1 MIGKKDRWRQ
11 VLFVVFDLDRLVP
24 KDNIL
29 RRIDDRV
36 KLAWVRDEVR
46 DSYCEY
52 DGRPSI
58 DPEVALRLM
67 LAGFFYGIVKD
78 RTLMRRAHTDF
89 AIRWFAGYRMDED
102 LPHHSSLE
110 KIRNRWGI
118 ERFRRIFRR
127 IVRECVKA
135 GLVDGN
141 LVHIDATLIRADVS
155 WESLVDEYVD
165 KTIKEN
171 TLPGSGV
178 PEALRGQ
185 PLAAP
190 KPKRGRRRSKP
201 AKKKKHS
208 KTDPDA
214 TMTTSSH
221 NRTMEPCFK
230 QHTAVDDKAG
240 VILDATVTTGET
252 SEGEQ
257 LLAQIKRVEENTG
270 AKVGIVT
277 CDAGYAH
284 GKNYAELE
292 QRGTEAVIPPQ
303 PENRHVKKIPLRRFK
318 YDAQHQI
325 VRCPRGKILRR
336 SQEDKKDQGW
346 VYRSQASDCRK
357 CPLRSR
363 CLTGKARSRTVK
375 IVKYYEA
382 LLRARRR
389 KAKGW
394 DATTKERYNRHRWR
408 AEGKHGEAKVEHGL
422 RRAVRRGLAKV
433 GIQAL
438 LTAIAMNLK
447 VLVGPFVA
455 QRNQTFLA
463 ILGDDYLIIWT
474 VCPAAV
480 RTSRPR
486 ALFSCRI
493 AA

>member
-1 MIGKKDRWRQ
+1 M
-11 VLFVVFDLDRLVP
+11 FVVFDLDRFVP

-29 RRIDDRV
+29 RRIDEKV
-36 KLAWVRDEVR
+36 KLSWVRDEVR
-46 DSYCEY
+46 DSYCKNN
-52 DGRPSI
+52 GRASI
-58 DPEVALRLM
+58 DPEAALRLM
-67 LAGFFYGIVKD
+67 LAGFFYGIIKD

-89 AIRWFAGYRMDED
+89 AIRWFIGYRMDED

-118 ERFRRIFRR
+118 VRFRQIFRR
-127 IVRECVKA
+127 IVRECVSA

-141 LVHIDATLIRADVS
+141 LVHIDATLIRADAS

-165 KTIKEN
+165 KTLAEN
-171 TLPGSGV
+171 TLPASGV
-178 PEALRGQ
+178 
-185 PLAAP
+185 LAAP
-190 KPKRGRRRSKP
+190 REQPPVASKRGRPRSKP
-201 AKKKKHS
+201 AKKKKRS
-208 KTDPDA
+208 QTDPDA

-240 VILDATVTTGET
+240 VILDATVTTGEA

-257 LLAQIKRVEENTG
+257 LLEQIKRVEENTG
-270 AKVGIVT
+270 QKVGVVT

-292 QRGTEAVIPPQ
+292 QRGIDAVIPPQ
-303 PENRHVKKIPLRRFK
+303 TENRYVKKLPLRRFK
-318 YDAQHQI
+318 YDARHQI
-325 VRCPRGKILRR
+325 VHCPQGKILSRAH
-336 SQEDKKDQGW
+336 EATNHKGW
-346 VYRSQASDCRK
+346 VYRARVSDCRK

-363 CLTGKARSRTVK
+363 CLSRKSRSRTVM
-375 IVKYYEA
+375 IVDYYEA

-389 KAKGW
+389 KARGW
-394 DATTKERYNRHRWR
+394 DDTTKERYNRHRWR

-422 RRAVRRGLAKV
+422 RRAARRGLTKV
-433 GIQAL
+433 AIQAL

-447 VLVGPFVA
+447 VLVGPFFA

-463 ILGDDYLIIWT
+463 LLGDDHLIMWT
-474 VCPAAV
+474 VCPAVV

-486 ALFSCRI
+486 ALFTGRI